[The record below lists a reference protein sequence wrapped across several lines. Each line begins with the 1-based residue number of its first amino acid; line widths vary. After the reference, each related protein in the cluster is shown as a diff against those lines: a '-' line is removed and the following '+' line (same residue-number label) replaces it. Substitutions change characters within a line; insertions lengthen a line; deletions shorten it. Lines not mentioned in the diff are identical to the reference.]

1 LEVLSP
7 VSVKLEETELLQR
20 LRGDIPG
27 LRKEVG
33 PILKTYGS
41 LIEPKAV
48 YTFLRISSIK
58 NNRIYLE
65 NDIVLS
71 GIVLADM
78 LELGQEV
85 VPYVLT
91 VGPELENKARQE
103 HSPLR
108 AWIIEK
114 TADYALEKA
123 SDRIRSHVAE
133 RLGGVVSTFT
143 PGSGTGKLFGIEQ
156 QKTLFRILDAT
167 RRIGV
172 LLTTAYLMVPR
183 KSVSGILAS
192 TYEEYVACEY
202 CPRACEERRKPFR
215 GEYQPL
221 SRNASLNY

>member
-1 LEVLSP
+1 LEVLSH
-7 VSVKLEETELLQR
+7 VSVKLEETELLQH
-20 LRGDIPG
+20 LRGDIPR
-27 LRKEVG
+27 LREEVG
-33 PILKTYGS
+33 SILKTYGS

-48 YTFLRISSIK
+48 YTFLRIDNIK

-85 VPYVLT
+85 VPYVVT

-114 TADYALEKA
+114 TADYALEKT
-123 SDRIRSHVAE
+123 SDQIKSHVAE
-133 RLGGVVSTFT
+133 RLGSVISTFT
-143 PGSGTGKLFGIEQ
+143 PGSGTGKPFGIEQ
-156 QKTLFRILDAT
+156 QETLFRVLDAT
-167 RRIGV
+167 KKIGV
-172 LLTTAYLMVPR
+172 LLTTSYLMVPR

-192 TYEEYVACEY
+192 TDEEYVACEH
-202 CPRACEERRKPFR
+202 CPRSCEERRKPFC